1 MSHALENEYRPDI
14 DGLRAL
20 AVMFAV
26 IFHAFPNLLTGGF
39 IGVDIFFV
47 ISGFLIT
54 KIIFQSL
61 ETGTFSI
68 LDFYNRRIKR
78 IFPALTIVMIVS
90 LILGWFF
97 LFFDEYAQLGKHIRG
112 GLLFVSNIY
121 FYQEVGYFDT
131 LAETKPMLHLW
142 SLAVEEQFYIFWP
155 ILLALV
161 WKRRWNFVVTIAL
174 VAGLTFILNIYL
186 VQKNPSAAFY
196 LSIPRFWELLIG
208 AFLAYLSINKRS
220 IPFLHPEVSSVL
232 GCALIFSGVSLLNV
246 TSAFPGWWALLPT
259 LGTFFLIYAGSNA
272 FLNKYLFSNPIMV
285 WFGLISYPL
294 YLWHWP
300 LLSYLR
306 IVTGDTPDPLH
317 TVVAVILAI
326 FLAWLTYFFL
336 ERKVRPSKGYR
347 AAIYLLAL
355 AAIILMS
362 ISWMRSKGGLPDR
375 PVNQQI
381 DYLSTLGAYN
391 QSRQSDQSCST
402 LNGLS
407 LLKEEVCLSNSAAP
421 KTLFVGDSH
430 AMSLYSGVFTKKVTV
445 DAMLI
450 GAHACKFYPNL
461 SYTPTYQYNFANN
474 CTAISQKVIDLA
486 QTINSLQKIVLVN
499 YYPYVNGTAQ
509 SPSSYFDGG
518 RELNQGEAFLLGQ
531 GYLIEKLLAAG
542 KEVVFVIDVPELKRN
557 PKDCVM
563 RSSFTAV
570 KSCEST
576 MAELDASRSIYMD
589 AVGQLKKKYPQLQI
603 FDPTAIFCFDA
614 VCHYKEGNQ
623 LLYNDQN
630 HLSLIGASKVLEEMK
645 SQKIIGK

>member
-26 IFHAFPNLLTGGF
+26 IFHAFPSVLAGGF

-61 ETGTFSI
+61 EIDAFSI
-68 LDFYNRRIKR
+68 FDFYNRRIKR
-78 IFPALTIVMIVS
+78 IFPSLIIVIIVS
-90 LILGWFF
+90 LVLGWFF

-121 FYQEVGYFDT
+121 FYKEVGYFDT

-155 ILLALV
+155 ILLAIV
-161 WKRRWNFVVTIAL
+161 WRRRWSFVVTVAL
-174 VAGLTFILNIYL
+174 VAGLAFILNIYL
-186 VQKNPSAAFY
+186 VQKNPGAAFY
-196 LSIPRFWELLIG
+196 LSVPRFWELLIG
-208 AFLAYLSINKRS
+208 AFLAYLAIHKKQ
-220 IPFLHPEVSSVL
+220 IPYLNHEVASVL
-232 GCALIFSGVSLLNV
+232 GCILIFFGVSLLNT

-259 LGTFFLIYAGSNA
+259 LGTFLVIYAGSNA
-272 FLNKYLFSNPIMV
+272 FLNKYLFSNSVMV

-306 IVTGDTPDPLH
+306 IVTGDRPDSTH
-317 TVVAVILAI
+317 TVVAVVLAI
-326 FLAWLTYFFL
+326 FLAWLTYFFI

-347 AAIYLLAL
+347 ASILLLAL
-355 AAIILMS
+355 AAIILIS
-362 ISWMRSKGGLPDR
+362 ISWMRSKDGLPDR
-375 PVNQQI
+375 SVNQQI

-391 QSRQSDQSCST
+391 QSRQSDQSCSSF
-402 LNGLS
+402 NGLT
-407 LLKEEVCLSNSAAP
+407 LLKEEVCLSNSAKP

-430 AMSLYSGVFTKKVTV
+430 AMSLYSGIFTKKVTV
-445 DAMLI
+445 DAMLV

-474 CTAISQKVIDLA
+474 CTAISQKVIELA
-486 QTINSLQKIVLVN
+486 QTINSIEKVILVN
-499 YYPYVNGTAQ
+499 YYPYVNSTAKL
-509 SPSSYFDGG
+509 PSEYFYGG
-518 RELNQGEAFLLGQ
+518 NKLNQDEAFLMGQ
-531 GYLIEKLLAAG
+531 GYLIEKLLAVG
-542 KEVVFVIDVPELKRN
+542 KEVIFVIDIPELKRN
-557 PKDCVM
+557 PKDCVR

-576 MAELDASRSIYMD
+576 LAELEASRSIYIE
-589 AVGQLKKKYPQLQI
+589 AVKHLKKKYPQLQV
-603 FDPTAIFCFDA
+603 FDPTDIFCFDG
-614 VCHYKEGNQ
+614 VCRHKDGEQ
-623 LLYNDQN
+623 LMYNDQN
-630 HLSLIGASKVLEEMK
+630 HLSIIGASKVLEKMK
-645 SQKIIGK
+645 AENIISR